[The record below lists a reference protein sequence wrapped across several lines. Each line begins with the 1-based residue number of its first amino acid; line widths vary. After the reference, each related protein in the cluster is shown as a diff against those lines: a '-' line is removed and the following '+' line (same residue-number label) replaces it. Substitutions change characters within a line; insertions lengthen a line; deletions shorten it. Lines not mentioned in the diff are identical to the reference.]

1 MKRII
6 LVLLIGLLAGCNN
19 TKYYDSSE
27 EAWSQ
32 EYSGLIEDLEFC
44 DIMVI
49 DYEGE
54 DFWFAFIGLENID
67 ECLNVMNSCNT
78 KDKCTWRVDVGARK
92 TDDTGWRTKYTG
104 RCICRPEK

>member
-1 MKRII
+1 
-6 LVLLIGLLAGCNN
+6 
-19 TKYYDSSE
+19 
-27 EAWSQ
+27 
-32 EYSGLIEDLEFC
+32 
-44 DIMVI
+44 
-49 DYEGE
+49 
-54 DFWFAFIGLENID
+54 LENID